1 MVRFLA
7 LIHPIKTPELQAH
20 ENFNVKG
27 QTHKLPDET
36 TIIENNYFNK
46 YALERKTSR

>member
-7 LIHPIKTPELQAH
+7 LIHPIKTLQAH
-20 ENFNVKG
+20 ENFNVKD
-27 QTHKLPDET
+27 QTHKLPNET